1 MKRHVNYLKYILR
14 HKWFVIVASRK
25 FGVPLWLALL
35 HDWSKFR
42 PSELTPYAETFYK
55 SNGEK
60 QYVESMEFEWAWNH
74 HQKRNKHHWQYWLLT
89 LDSGETEALEMP
101 LRYVREMVADW
112 AGAGRAITGK
122 WEYVKW
128 YEHNKIKIK
137 LNDRTRRLVEV
148 LIH

>member
-42 PSELTPYAETFYK
+42 PSEWTPYAETFYK